1 MRLNIGIYF
10 AVKLVINVLKG
21 DLEMK
26 AILQNEFGDASVLS
40 YSDIEIPKIGD
51 NECLIK
57 VAFTSVNYADIKTRI
72 GDKGTGN
79 FPLILGLDAAGTIVE
94 TAANSPFSIG
104 DRVIAFPKG
113 GSYAEYVIANEKLVF
128 KIPDSLSFEQMAA
141 IPTVS
146 ILSYMLLHE
155 IGQIK
160 KTDVIVIHS
169 AAGGVGS
176 MLVQFAKLS
185 GVQKIIGTVGNIEK
199 ANYVKKLGANVVCT
213 YETFT
218 EEVLKGTKNQGA
230 NLIFD
235 SVAGDVTSMS
245 LDCLALYGT
254 LVQFGNSSGKAGT
267 LKTSDVHSSCRN
279 IKGFSLGT
287 TRKHNPERLAPVV
300 EKVIELLELKQITL
314 PIAQVFNLSDA
325 AEAHKLIESRNY
337 KGKVLLKV

>member
-1 MRLNIGIYF
+1 
-10 AVKLVINVLKG
+10 
-21 DLEMK
+21 MK
-26 AILQNEFGDASVLS
+26 AIVQQEFGDASVLS
-40 YSDIEIPKIGD
+40 YEDIEMPKIGE

-72 GDKGTGN
+72 GNKGKES
-79 FPLILGLDAAGTIVE
+79 FPLILGLDTAGTIVE

-104 DRVIAFPKG
+104 DRVIAFPKH
-113 GSYAEYVIANEKLVF
+113 GSYAQYVIANETLVF
-128 KIPDSLSFEQMAA
+128 KIPDSLSFEQAA
-141 IPTVS
+141 SMPTVS

-176 MLVQFAKLS
+176 MLVQFAKLA
-185 GVQKIIGTVGNIEK
+185 GVQKIIGTVGNLEK
-199 ANYVKKLGANVVCT
+199 ANYVKKIGADVVCT

-218 EEVLKGTKNQGA
+218 EEVLKQTNNEGA
-230 NLIFD
+230 NVIFD
-235 SVAGDVTSMS
+235 SVAGDITSMS

-267 LKTSDVHSSCRN
+267 FKTSDVHSSCRT

-287 TRKHNPERLAPVV
+287 TRKHHPERLAPIAK
-300 EKVIELLELKQITL
+300 KVIELFDSKQITL

-337 KGKVLLKV
+337 EGKVLLKV